1 VYTDALHP
9 GHGHVREV
17 ENLPFDVV
25 DLRPGS
31 SWL

>member
-1 VYTDALHP
+1 VYTDALQP
-9 GHGHVREV
+9 GHVREV